1 MEVGRM
7 FNGAQVRTQLE
18 TDLGASATDV
28 RGEPSSYEVEVTV
41 RVKIPQPHKDLA
53 RLTAINGHLPVLLPA
68 LSTLLEGAKISAQWD
83 DLQHLKIQQLR
94 RALNRFDNLLSRHN
108 LYDCETLLELQHPET
123 KRRALFLQADMDTD
137 SDGSD
142 SDRVPEIDGSSVT
155 FQPFTSYRW
164 PKKTDKPNSFIAPRE
179 AKLKQYDADLAKPG
193 VSAERLK
200 ELKDASARIK
210 SEISD
215 LKKYSFL
222 VAATDPF
229 VVLPLSMFGK
239 RTPFSV
245 GIGDYC
251 VVIHANALY
260 PAIVGDA
267 GPAYKTGEGSLR
279 LCRQLNGRSSANNR
293 PEDDLKVTYLIFPG
307 SAEKTWEPPDLE
319 KWRGRCETL
328 LNEIGGYSGEL
339 FTWEDLT
346 RTKSAPDAAPSTP
359 TANPCF
365 GE

>member
-1 MEVGRM
+1 M

-18 TDLGASATDV
+18 TALGASASDL
-28 RGEPSSYEVEVTV
+28 RGQPSSYEVDVTV
-41 RVKIPQPHKDLA
+41 RVKFPQPHKDLA
-53 RLTAINGHLPVLLPA
+53 QLTAINDRLPVLLPG
-68 LSTLLEGAKISAQWD
+68 LSTLLESAKISGQWD
-83 DLQHLKIQQLR
+83 DLQRLKVEQLKK
-94 RALNRFDNLLSRHN
+94 ALNRFDNLLSRHN
-108 LYDCETLLELQHPET
+108 LFDCETVLELQHPET

-142 SDRVPEIDGSSVT
+142 SDRVPEIDGSSAT

-179 AKLKQYDADLAKPG
+179 AKLKQYEAELAKPG
-193 VSAERLK
+193 LSTERLK

-210 SEISD
+210 SEIGD

-229 VVLPLSMFGK
+229 VVLPSSMFGK

-245 GIGDYC
+245 AIGDYC

-293 PEDDLKVTYLIFPG
+293 PEDDLKVTYLVFPG
-307 SAEKTWEPPDLE
+307 SADKPLDVPDLE

-328 LNEIGGYSGEL
+328 LNEMGGYSGEL
-339 FTWEDLT
+339 FAWEDLT
-346 RTKSAPDAAPSTP
+346 KPKIAPDAAAEVPP
-359 TANPCF
+359 ANP
-365 GE
+365 

>member
-1 MEVGRM
+1 M

-18 TDLGASATDV
+18 TDFGASASDV
-28 RGEPSSYEVEVTV
+28 RSEASSYEVDITV

-53 RLTAINGHLPVLLPA
+53 RLTRINDRLPVLLPG
-68 LSTLLEGAKISAQWD
+68 LSTLLESAKISRHWD
-83 DLQHLKIQQLR
+83 DLHRLKVEQLR
-94 RALNRFDNLLSRHN
+94 KALNRFDNLLSRHN

-123 KRRALFLQADMDTD
+123 KRRALLLQADMDTD

-179 AKLKQYDADLAKPG
+179 TKLKQSEGELAKPG
-193 VSAERLK
+193 LSAQRLK
-200 ELKDASARIK
+200 ELKDTCAQLK
-210 SEISD
+210 SEIGD

-239 RTPFSV
+239 GTPFSV
-245 GIGDYC
+245 AIGDYC
-251 VVIHANALY
+251 VVIHANTLC

-279 LCRQLNGRSSANNR
+279 LCRKLNERSSANNR
-293 PEDDLKVTYLIFPG
+293 PENDLKVTYLVFPG
-307 SAEKTWEPPDLE
+307 SADKPWDAPDLE

-328 LNEIGGYSGEL
+328 LGEIGGYSGEL
-339 FTWEDLT
+339 IAWEDLT
-346 RTKSAPDAAPSTP
+346 KPKPPPDPAASAPPS
-359 TANPCF
+359 NP
-365 GE
+365 

>member
-18 TDLGASATDV
+18 TDLDLGASASDV
-28 RGEPSSYEVEVTV
+28 RGQPSSYEVDVTV
-41 RVKIPQPHKDLA
+41 RVKIPRPHKDLA
-53 RLTAINGHLPVLLPA
+53 RLITINDRLPVLLPG
-68 LSTLLEGAKISAQWD
+68 LSGLLESAKISTYWD
-83 DLQHLKIQQLR
+83 DLQRLKEDQLR
-94 RALNRFDNLLSRHN
+94 KALSRFDNLLSRHN

-142 SDRVPEIDGSSVT
+142 SDRVPEIDGSSAT

-164 PKKTDKPNSFIAPRE
+164 SKKTDKPNSFIAPRE
-179 AKLKQYDADLAKPG
+179 AKLKQYEAELAKPG
-193 VSAERLK
+193 LSAERLK

-210 SEISD
+210 SEIGD

-293 PEDDLKVTYLIFPG
+293 PEDDLKVTYLVFPA
-307 SAEKTWEPPDLE
+307 SADKPWDTPDLE

-339 FTWEDLT
+339 FAWEDLT
-346 RTKSAPDAAPSTP
+346 KPKAAPDAAASAPAT
-359 TANPCF
+359 NP
-365 GE
+365 